1 MTVWKHVIATA
12 VALTWAGSAAAQ
24 DAPQTE
30 VLGGTAAPVA
40 NSTTPEWW
48 AFSRGD
54 QRNYLIDVNSV
65 VRNGDELTV
74 MVARIPKD
82 TAAGDYSHTMDQ
94 FGIRCRARQSHVVTS
109 SEAFQDG
116 VPEEPFTTDEPWEA
130 IARNSFDDGIREIA
144 CENMRPQPPSYPS
157 VKAYFDAGR
166 P

>member
-1 MTVWKHVIATA
+1 MTIRKCAILAITLVWAGAATA
-12 VALTWAGSAAAQ
+12 Q
-24 DAPQTE
+24 EQQPQTE

-40 NSTTPEWW
+40 TATTPEWW
-48 AFSRGD
+48 AFSRGG

-65 VRNGDELTV
+65 ARNGDELTV
-74 MVARIPKD
+74 TVARIPKD

-109 SEAFQDG
+109 SEAFEDG
-116 VPEEPFTTDEPWEA
+116 VPEDPFTTDEPWEA
-130 IARNSFDDGIREIA
+130 ISAGSFDDGIREIA

-157 VKAYFDAGR
+157 VKAYIDAGR